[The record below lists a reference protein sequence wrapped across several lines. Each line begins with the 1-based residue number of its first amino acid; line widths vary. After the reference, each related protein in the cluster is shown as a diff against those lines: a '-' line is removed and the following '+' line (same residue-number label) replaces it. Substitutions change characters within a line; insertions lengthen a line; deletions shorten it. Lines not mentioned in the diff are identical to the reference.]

1 MQWNFEGINP
11 MTSMAGQAQ
20 TTPNR
25 YMSTNINMN
34 RSQTMGMGMG
44 METGM
49 GMEPGMNTL
58 NDKMIATDLLMAAK
72 EGVRNYAYALTEAAT
87 PEIRSLL
94 KQQFNDAVNL
104 HERVAAYMMNKG
116 YYTPYDISHQV
127 QMDIQTSKNIMNLR

>member
-11 MTSMAGQAQ
+11 MTSMAGQGQ

-25 YMSTNINMN
+25 YMSTDINMN
-34 RSQTMGMGMG
+34 RSQAMGMG
-44 METGM
+44 MET
-49 GMEPGMNTL
+49 GMNTL

-104 HERVAAYMMNKG
+104 HERVASYMMNKG

-127 QMDIQTSKNIMNLR
+127 QMDIQTSKNIMNLRY